1 MYRIKIILLLIL
13 ISMPLLSKAQRY
25 WKSYRNEAHIGIGVS
40 NFLGELGGANQI
52 GTDGFKDLELLETRL
67 AFTAG
72 LRHRMSQRFY
82 VNTSF
87 SYGKL
92 GGDDDLTLEFFR
104 RYRNLNFK
112 TNIYELSCNLEYAF
126 VKDKTGARY
135 RVKGVRGHKAYE
147 LSMYGFIGIG
157 GFYFNPKGEYNG
169 GWVKLQPLK
178 TENVHYNRLQL
189 VVPVG
194 IGIKYGIDRRWSV
207 GFQYGLRKTFTD
219 YVDDVS
225 TVYIDP
231 NILRENGGE
240 LAVQMANKSDGEFP
254 YITAV
259 GEQRGDPT
267 DKDAYMFAI
276 FSVNYKIRTSRRSPT
291 F

>member
-1 MYRIKIILLLIL
+1 MYRIKIILLFIL
-13 ISMPLLSKAQRY
+13 IVIPFLSNSQSY

-52 GTDGFKDLELLETRL
+52 GTDGFRDLELLETRL
-67 AFTAG
+67 AFEVG
-72 LRHRMSQRFY
+72 LRHRMTERFAI
-82 VNTSF
+82 NPTF
-87 SYGKL
+87 SYGRL
-92 GGDDDLTLEFFR
+92 SGDDDLTLEFFR

-112 TNIYELSCNLEYAF
+112 TNIYELSCNLEVAII
-126 VKDKTGARY
+126 KDKTGARY
-135 RVKGVRGHKAYE
+135 RIKGVRGHKAYE
-147 LSMYGFIGIG
+147 LSMYGFVGFG
-157 GFYFNPKGEYNG
+157 GFYFNPKGQYEDR
-169 GWVKLQPLK
+169 WIELQPLK
-178 TENVHYNRLQL
+178 TENVEYNRLQF

-225 TVYIDP
+225 TVYADP
-231 NILRENGGE
+231 DILRANGGE
-240 LAVQMANKSDGEFP
+240 IAVYMANKSNGDFP
-254 YITAV
+254 YITYV

-267 DKDAYMFAI
+267 DKDAYMFATI
-276 FSVNYKIRTSRRSPT
+276 NINYKIRTSRRSPT

>member
-1 MYRIKIILLLIL
+1 MYRIKIILLFIL
-13 ISMPLLSKAQRY
+13 IVIPSLSNSQSY
-25 WKSYRNEAHIGIGVS
+25 WKAYRNEVHLGIGVS

-52 GTDGFKDLELLETRL
+52 GTDGFRDLELLETRL
-67 AFTAG
+67 AFTVG
-72 LRHRMSQRFY
+72 LRHRMSQRFNI
-82 VNTSF
+82 NTTF
-87 SYGKL
+87 TYGKL

-104 RYRNLNFK
+104 RYRNLNFR
-112 TNIYELSCNLEYAF
+112 TNIYELAANLEYAF
-126 VKDKTGARY
+126 IKDKTGARY
-135 RVKGVRGHKAYE
+135 RLKGVRGHKAYD
-147 LSMYGFIGIG
+147 LSMYAFVGFG

-169 GWVKLQPLK
+169 KWIELQPLQ
-178 TENVHYNRLQL
+178 TEGIKYNRLQF

-194 IGIKYGIDRRWSV
+194 VGIKYGIDRRWAI

-231 NILRENGGE
+231 NILRDRGGE
-240 LAVQMANKSDGEFP
+240 IAVYMANKSDGEFP

-267 DKDAYMFAI
+267 DKDAYMFATI
-276 FSVNYKIRTSRRSPT
+276 SINYKIRTSRRSPT